1 MRGGGRDRIGASVRV
16 SDQRATL
23 VGWFVTRFDFCRAC
37 SAHALDALHVRYSR
51 TISSVVCTQIA
62 PSSSMPESPTSANES
77 LSSGVSS
84 TMAAI
89 CAVL

>member
-23 VGWFVTRFDFCRAC
+23 VGFVTRFDFCRAR
-37 SAHALDALHVRYSR
+37 SVHAFDALHVRYSR
-51 TISSVVCTQIA
+51 TISSVVRTQIA
-62 PSSSMPESPTSANES
+62 PSSSIPGSPASANES

-89 CAVL
+89 CAAL